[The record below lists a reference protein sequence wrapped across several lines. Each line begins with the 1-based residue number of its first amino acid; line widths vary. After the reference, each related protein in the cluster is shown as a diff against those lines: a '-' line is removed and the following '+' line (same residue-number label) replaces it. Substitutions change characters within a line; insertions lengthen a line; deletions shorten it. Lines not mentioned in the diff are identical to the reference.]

1 MTDIDPT
8 QIRRNAYTDNLGEDL
23 IAVDALGSVLAR
35 AGDRASLDKA
45 APDHAGVFT
54 AADLEPKAKKPA
66 PKPKDEPA
74 PVVEETPAPIA
85 AADEQPVAEEPK
97 AEETPVAEEPKAEEA
112 PAADEQPVEETPEN
126 PLDHAGDGKA
136 GGSRKRKP
144 AKDAE

>member
-8 QIRRNAYTDNLGEDL
+8 QIRRNAYTDNLGDDL
-23 IAVDALGSVLAR
+23 IAVDALGNVLAR

-45 APDHAGVFT
+45 APDHAGVFG

-74 PVVEETPAPIA
+74 PVVEDAPAAIA

-97 AEETPVAEEPKAEEA
+97 VEEA
-112 PAADEQPVEETPEN
+112 PVEEAPVEQPVEQPVEEEPTTTR
-126 PLDHAGDGKA
+126 
-136 GGSRKRKP
+136 RKRKP
-144 AKDAE
+144 ADADAE

>member
-8 QIRRNAYTDNLGEDL
+8 QIRRNAYTDNLGDDL
-23 IAVDALGSVLAR
+23 IAVDSLGNVLAR

-45 APDHAGVFT
+45 APDHAGVFG

-66 PKPKDEPA
+66 PKSKDEPA
-74 PVVEETPAPIA
+74 PVVEEAPAAIA

-97 AEETPVAEEPKAEEA
+97 AEEA
-112 PAADEQPVEETPEN
+112 PTADEQPVEETLEN
-126 PLDHAGDGKA
+126 PLDHDGDGKA